1 LASAVRNVAR
11 KTNRLWRAVVPS
23 ILLLVMLS
31 ASLSSALG
39 SNVVAIEEVTVSP
52 DGEVVVV
59 PITIEHATGIGGMGI
74 KLSYDPGVV
83 NVTDATMG
91 DFTAFFGFDNTNAA
105 NGWITINTY
114 IMGQDLT
121 GDVKVADVTLEAVGN
136 AGDFSALDLAIVSIA
151 DQYGIDI
158 DGTTDK
164 GVFIISSLSKEG
176 GGTNNGW
183 ITTPHPT
190 STPPIIPTPTPSITP
205 MSTPPITPTPTPS
218 TNVPE
223 SPSTS
228 GFTSNLSTPLNT
240 STPQT
245 PGFKA
250 LLALA
255 GILVVSSWS
264 LWRNKGKF

>member
-1 LASAVRNVAR
+1 
-11 KTNRLWRAVVPS
+11 
-23 ILLLVMLS
+23 MLS

-39 SNVVAIEEVTVSP
+39 SNVVAIEDVTVSS
-52 DGEVVVV
+52 GREVVV

-83 NVTDATMG
+83 TVTDATMG

-121 GDVKVADVTLEAVGN
+121 GDVKVADVTLEAVGTRG
-136 AGDFSALDLAIVSIA
+136 GDTSPLNLEILSMAT
-151 DQYGIDI
+151 QYGIDVN
-158 DGTTDK
+158 GTTDN
-164 GVFIISSLSKEG
+164 GVFIISSPSKEG

-190 STPPIIPTPTPSITP
+190 STPPIIPPSAPPTTPT
-205 MSTPPITPTPTPS
+205 STPPIIPTPTPS

-228 GFTSNLSTPLNT
+228 RSTSNLSTPLNT
-240 STPQT
+240 STPRT